1 MSTENTL
8 KLEEISLDYLVR
20 AEAAIA
26 LSNDYWRL
34 GKPGSFALSVAEVC
48 AIHGVPAA
56 GLNRLISTYCI
67 AFSEQIF
74 CEFCGCPVEFTSRT
88 NYLENRRKSSWAAWR
103 CNDCIEAEREAERRR
118 QEDQGALRVQLLK
131 EELTSASRSAPE
143 IELMSFREVVFLLS
157 LLRYAGSEDLDFII
171 PYELVS
177 ADLSPTSEYDH
188 DIINK
193 LFRRKLIAIH
203 PGSKAESVIIEEG
216 KLTGYF
222 PLKVHWTLP
231 LEGRE
236 ISPAAFM
243 EQLELRLRDRASWPE
258 DWSEK
263 TVKLFQEVA
272 LQECLQYLQVVVE
285 DHGFELRV
293 GDKTLLVLKDI
304 LRRYSVAQAYNFMW
318 RAAKDAAAFYVRK
331 DTSRRHAANTIPGAI
346 QRMADRA
353 TAEGWDVKA
362 YRRDFRA
369 PQSMLSRVLFDV
381 ALGIGETGFTSI
393 PPSPSFAPDGDLS
406 GEQ

>member
-1 MSTENTL
+1 
-8 KLEEISLDYLVR
+8 
-20 AEAAIA
+20 
-26 LSNDYWRL
+26 
-34 GKPGSFALSVAEVC
+34 
-48 AIHGVPAA
+48 
-56 GLNRLISTYCI
+56 
-67 AFSEQIF
+67 
-74 CEFCGCPVEFTSRT
+74 
-88 NYLENRRKSSWAAWR
+88 LENRRKSSWAAWR
-103 CNDCIEAEREAERRR
+103 CNGCIEPEREAERRR

-216 KLTGYF
+216 KLTGYL